1 MDGVFRAILIKKD
14 QNIMEE
20 KDKGGRPKKQID
32 KKIFENLCKI
42 QCTKDDVCGIFDCD
56 EKTITRW
63 CQDTYE
69 EGFSDV
75 YKRKSSIG
83 KMSLRRNQYAM
94 SETNP
99 TMAIWLG
106 KNWLGQSDKTEID
119 HKSSDKSMTPK
130 DNSFAVLEAIKNK
143 YHDPE

>member
-1 MDGVFRAILIKKD
+1 MLNVYLYIKKD

-32 KKIFENLCKI
+32 KKMFENLCKI

>member
-1 MDGVFRAILIKKD
+1 MDFDLDLYIKKD